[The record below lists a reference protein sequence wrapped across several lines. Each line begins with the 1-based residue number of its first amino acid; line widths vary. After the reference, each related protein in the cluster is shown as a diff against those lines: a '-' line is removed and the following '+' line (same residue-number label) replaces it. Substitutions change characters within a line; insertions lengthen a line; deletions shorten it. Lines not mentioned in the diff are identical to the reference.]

1 VFWNTYEE
9 AERKV
14 NAISPAAATITQNQ
28 NKSFVE
34 LANEWLR
41 SRSPQLKTSSIAKYT
56 NLLDLYL
63 FPIFGE
69 RQIVAITCSEII
81 QLGSDLL
88 KTGGAKGNGLAPKT
102 VNSILSLLRNIL
114 EYAAREKDLP
124 IADTKDISVKQPQKP
139 CGY

>member
-1 VFWNTYEE
+1 MFWNTYEE

-14 NAISPAAATITQNQ
+14 NTISPAAATITQNQ
-28 NKSFVE
+28 NKSFV
-34 LANEWLR
+34 
-41 SRSPQLKTSSIAKYT
+41 
-56 NLLDLYL
+56 
-63 FPIFGE
+63 
-69 RQIVAITCSEII
+69 
-81 QLGSDLL
+81 L

-139 CGY
+139 LRILSRSEQQRLSDYLQGNAHIMV